1 MSTTTE
7 AEVSEQLAKFA
18 KLLPWLRVL
27 IVGAFFLG
35 GWAAVLE
42 YRQRSM
48 EAHNVHTVA
57 LVEGQQKKLES
68 LSLWQAST
76 EASRFNANQANE
88 LTRALTDAI
97 TVNSVR
103 VQRLEDQNAF
113 IKETLMRIE
122 KSVAK

>member
-27 IVGAFFLG
+27 IVGAFVLG

-48 EAHNVHTVA
+48 EANNIHTVA
-57 LVEGQQKKLES
+57 LVEGQQKKLEG